1 MINDEMIKYRQTN
14 TQAKYLLVEGGCLAC
29 LPTIDTLLQCEQ
41 IDETVFATKQVS
53 QTGQGV
59 DDRP

>member
-1 MINDEMIKYRQTN
+1 MIKDEIKYRQTN
-14 TQAKYLLVEGGCLAC
+14 TQAKYLLVGGCLAC
-29 LPTIDTLLQCEQ
+29 LPTIDTLLHCEQ